1 MADSKNIVVLNLG
14 SQRVGGAV
22 FSKTSGGDLTLKRY
36 EIMEM
41 AGDPTIDATRLPQ
54 LKVTL
59 EDLANRLKLSKSSV
73 WYSVAGHTVFTRF
86 VKLPPVQGDKLEQ
99 IVEFEARQNV
109 PFPINEVVWDYELVG
124 EKDAIEPQVVLVA
137 MKSDSLN
144 EINDQ
149 VEAGG
154 MKGAGVDLSPMSIF
168 NSFRYS
174 YPEVDEPVVIVDL
187 GARSTNLIFAE
198 GQKVFTRN
206 ILVGGATVTGAIGKE
221 FGLGFGDAES
231 QKRDQGFVA
240 FGGAVEEHADPAIAA
255 MSKVIRNAMTRLHGE
270 VTRTINYYRTQQAGS
285 PPQRVFL
292 AGGGARLPGVVE
304 FFQEKLKLPVEIF
317 DPLRGVQLDRGVD
330 SEGVAADSSAMGEL
344 VGLALRGA
352 GSCPIELELVPDAL
366 ARSRDAAKRAPALI
380 LATLCLFAA
389 LIAATVYFKSADRV
403 VQDRI
408 AQSEIKRQEL
418 QGHSDTI
425 RDLEKSLEDLKG
437 QSAQLEEAI
446 RDRSWWVRLLA
457 ELNNKYESD
466 VLWLTVIEPLKDG
479 KSVTPELIAGS
490 APEEGKAQA
499 TAPVVAAAPPGPPGT
514 PVAPVYELRLKGLYR
529 KNDVG
534 QQQVVYDFA
543 KSLAKSEFFNVSDIA
558 DNLQKYVNA
567 ETGVEEDRYAYKFD
581 IRLPLRQS
589 MEFKK

>member
-14 SQRVGGAV
+14 SQRLGAAV
-22 FSKTSGGDLTLKRY
+22 FSKTGAGDLTLKRY

-54 LKVTL
+54 MKVSI
-59 EDLANRLKLSKSSV
+59 EDMVGRLKLGKSSA
-73 WYSVAGHTVFTRF
+73 WYAVAGHTVFTRF

-109 PFPINEVVWDYELVG
+109 PFPIHEVVWDYELVG
-124 EKDAIEPQVVLVA
+124 EKDAIEPEVVLVA

-149 VEAGG
+149 VEASG
-154 MKGAGVDLSPMSIF
+154 MKGAGVDLSPMAIF
-168 NSFRYS
+168 NAFRYS
-174 YPEVDEPVVIVDL
+174 YPDVDESVVIVDL

-198 GQKVFTRN
+198 GQRVFTRN

-240 FGGAVEEHADPAIAA
+240 FGGAVEEHADAAVAA

-270 VTRTINYYRTQQAGS
+270 VTRTINYYRTQQGGS
-285 PPQRVFL
+285 PPRRVFL
-292 AGGGARLPGVVE
+292 AGGGAALPGVVE

-317 DPLRGVQLDRGVD
+317 DPLRGVQLDRGVNTSALTSD
-330 SEGVAADSSAMGEL
+330 SAAMGEL

-366 ARSRDAAKRAPALI
+366 AASRDAAKRAPSLI

-389 LIAATVYFKSADRV
+389 LVAGIVYFKSAEQV
-403 VQDRI
+403 VQDKIQTVGAEQAELKSR
-408 AQSEIKRQEL
+408 ADEIRAL
-418 QGHSDTI
+418 DT
-425 RDLEKSLEDLKG
+425 SLEELKG
-437 QSAQLEEAI
+437 QSAQLEKAI
-446 RDRSWWVRLLA
+446 RDRSYWVRLLA
-457 ELNNKYESD
+457 ELNSKYESD

-479 KSVTPELIAGS
+479 KSITPELVTGS
-490 APEEGKAQA
+490 ALPDAA
-499 TAPVVAAAPPGPPGT
+499 AANTAPAVPPAAPGAPP
-514 PVAPVYELRLKGLYR
+514 AASNYELRLKGLYR

-543 KSLAKSEFFNVSDIA
+543 KALAKSEFFEVANIA

-581 IRLPLRQS
+581 IRLPLRQP